1 MEMQVLVVSVDKHSL
16 LRTLTKRHDVTSQKT
31 TVFGFCSDCRR
42 VVLLIVQNLNQ
53 YLSKQ
58 N

>member
-1 MEMQVLVVSVDKHSL
+1 MQVLGVSVDKHSL

-31 TVFGFCSDCRR
+31 TVFGFCNECRR